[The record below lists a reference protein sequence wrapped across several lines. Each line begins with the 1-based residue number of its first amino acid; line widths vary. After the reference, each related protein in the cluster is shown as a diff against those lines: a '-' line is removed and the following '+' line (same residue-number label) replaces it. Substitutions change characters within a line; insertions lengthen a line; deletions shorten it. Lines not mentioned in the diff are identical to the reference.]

1 MVVVRVRHRRFRD
14 VVTDRPAFEITV
26 GRSFPDALPQAWRVR
41 RTLGL
46 NPTRNRQTIKDAV
59 SDLRREIRA
68 TAILA

>member
-1 MVVVRVRHRRFRD
+1 MVVIRVRHRRFSD
-14 VVTDRPAFEITV
+14 LCTDRPAFEITV
-26 GRSFPDALPQAWRVR
+26 ERAFADALPQAWRVR
-41 RTLGL
+41 RTLCR